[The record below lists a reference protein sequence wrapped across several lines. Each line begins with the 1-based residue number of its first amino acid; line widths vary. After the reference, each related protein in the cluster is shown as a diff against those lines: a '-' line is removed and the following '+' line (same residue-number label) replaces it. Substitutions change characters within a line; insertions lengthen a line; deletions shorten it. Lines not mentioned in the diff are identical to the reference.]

1 MSREANEQILQPA
14 DKLARSGDYSA
25 WWDIEVELR
34 GLGYQ
39 MARHLGPVY
48 VMAERAIN
56 FGNALSSPVD
66 SKSVNFALC

>member
-1 MSREANEQILQPA
+1 MSREANEQILQLA

-39 MARHLGPVY
+39 MARDLFDNERTREPRLRNLGSLDPGWTCDT
-48 VMAERAIN
+48 N
-56 FGNALSSPVD
+56 GPKF
-66 SKSVNFALC
+66 